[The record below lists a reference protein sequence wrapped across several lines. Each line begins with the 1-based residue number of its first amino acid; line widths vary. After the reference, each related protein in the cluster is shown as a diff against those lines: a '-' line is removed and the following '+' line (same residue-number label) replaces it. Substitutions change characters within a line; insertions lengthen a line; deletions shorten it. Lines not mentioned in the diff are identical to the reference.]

1 MGRGRSGPQS
11 RPRDEKRPAP
21 PRCSEDHSGFLE
33 SFECRHLWAIS
44 RNSSDKNV
52 SKPGSRTL
60 DSLGA
65 LSAFVRAAEARNFT
79 DAGRQLGLSSSAIG
93 KAVARLEQRLGVR
106 LFHRSTRSITL
117 TEEGKL
123 YLESCRRIFSELE
136 SRELEFAQAKGAPK
150 GKLRVSL
157 PIIGMLMMPTLSRF
171 MLAYPEVELDMEF
184 TDHLVD
190 VIEGGYDVVVRTGF
204 GEDSRL
210 MSRQLGS
217 YRLEVVG
224 APRYF
229 KRAGLPSTPEDLV
242 RHSCLHHKYPT
253 TGKIQRWPFKKNA
266 IDSDVALPM
275 AGAATTI
282 EALVALAE
290 RGVVV
295 CVPDFSVR
303 RQVADGSLMI
313 VLSDHIE
320 HAGIFRAVWPSS
332 RYLSPKI
339 RVFVDF
345 LAENLFPQTPPK
357 RKKSNRN
364 VSKSTSNGASQ
375 SASRTA
381 AR

>member
-1 MGRGRSGPQS
+1 M
-11 RPRDEKRPAP
+11 
-21 PRCSEDHSGFLE
+21 
-33 SFECRHLWAIS
+33 
-44 RNSSDKNV
+44 
-52 SKPGSRTL
+52 
-60 DSLGA
+60 
-65 LSAFVRAAEARNFT
+65 RAAEARNFT

-224 APRYF
+224 APKYF

-242 RHSCLHHKYPT
+242 RHACLHHKYPT
-253 TGKIQRWPFKKNA
+253 TGKIQRWPFKKTPT
-266 IDSDVALPM
+266 DTDVALPM
-275 AGAATTI
+275 TGAATTI

-290 RGVVV
+290 RGVGVV

-313 VLSDHIE
+313 VLSDYIE

-345 LAENLFPQTPPK
+345 LAENLFSESPPK
-357 RKKSNRN
+357 QKRSKRR
-364 VSKSTSNGASQ
+364 VSKSTSNGASLGP
-375 SASRTA
+375 SRAA